1 MPSSHL
7 VDAVDRLEPIKYAGS
22 LFRHVAD
29 GRHPLSGAGARSLGG
44 RWNPRQSF
52 ATLYLAAERS
62 TVEAEFRRMAYRQGL
77 NPKQFLPRRI
87 YRIEVELQSVID
99 LTRPDLLPEVLRG
112 VDLSSDDLVVTQAIG
127 EAAQYLG
134 REAILAPSAA
144 GDGNV
149 LAVFIDRLLPESRVD
164 DVDFET
170 WTRPP

>member
-7 VDAVDRLEPIKYAGS
+7 VDAVDRIEPIQYAGS
-22 LFRHVAD
+22 LFRHVAA

-52 ATLYLAAERS
+52 AALYLAAEKA
-62 TVEAEFRRMAYRQGL
+62 TVEAEFRRMANRQGR
-77 NPKQFLPRRI
+77 NPRQFLPRRI
-87 YRIEVELQSVID
+87 YRIEVELQSVVD
-99 LTRPDLLPEVLRG
+99 LTQPELLPETLRD
-112 VDLSSDDLVVTQAIG
+112 VDLSSDDLAVTQAIG

-144 GDGNV
+144 GEGEV
-149 LAVFIDRLLPESRVD
+149 LAVFIDRLLPDSRVD

-170 WTRPP
+170 WNRPP